1 MVSARRGLKVRNLT
15 KTCIALERHVLGVQT
30 YFARHQKRP
39 LTLILNKFHFTLYQY
54 LMQLFFCDTFTHD
67 SISSKIDEE
76 EEDLGKLE

>member
-15 KTCIALERHVLGVQT
+15 KTCVCSGASRSWSADLFRKAPEETT
-30 YFARHQKRP
+30 YVDPQQS
-39 LTLILNKFHFTLYQY
+39 YQY
-54 LMQLFFCDTFTHD
+54 LMQLFFCCTFTHD